1 MRTLILVLSLL
12 LSASAL
18 SAADGK
24 LMHCFYFTTIDAAT
38 DTDWQA
44 FAKAT
49 EALPGKIQGLL
60 SVWHGELRRPMRIM
74 GTDRETSK
82 KVRAGETNVTGP
94 VRMVTRQHG
103 VCMEMA
109 DAAALK
115 TYADHPAHSDWMRVY
130 EKVRVAGTTTVD
142 ILGK

>member
-1 MRTLILVLSLL
+1 MRTLVFGLFL
-12 LSASAL
+12 LSSVCSL

-24 LMHCFYFTTIDAAT
+24 LMHCFYFTTIDGAT

-49 EALPGKIQGLL
+49 EALPGKIPGLL
-60 SVWHGELRRPMRIM
+60 SVWQGELRRPMRLT
-74 GTDRETSK
+74 GTDRETNK
-82 KVRAGETNVTGP
+82 KVRAGEPNVTGP
-94 VRMVTRQHG
+94 VRMLTRQHG

-109 DAAALK
+109 DEAALK
-115 TYADHPAHSDWMRVY
+115 TYADHPAHAEWLAVY
-130 EKVRVAGTTTVD
+130 KKVRVAGTTTVD

>member
-1 MRTLILVLSLL
+1 MRPLVFALSLL
-12 LSASAL
+12 LSVSAL

-24 LMHCFYFTTIDAAT
+24 LMHCFYFTTIDGAT

-44 FAKAT
+44 FAEAT

-74 GTDRETSK
+74 STDRETAK
-82 KVRAGETNVTGP
+82 KVRAGESNVTGP
-94 VRMVTRQHG
+94 VRMVTRQYG

-115 TYADHPAHSDWMRVY
+115 TYADHSAHSDWIKVY

-142 ILGK
+142 IPSK

>member
-1 MRTLILVLSLL
+1 MRTLVFVLSLL

-38 DTDWQA
+38 DADWQA
-44 FAKAT
+44 FAEAT
-49 EALPGKIQGLL
+49 EALPGKIPGLL
-60 SVWHGELRRPMRIM
+60 SVWHGKLRRPMRLVS
-74 GTDRETSK
+74 TDRETGK
-82 KVRAGETNVTGP
+82 KISAGEANVTGP
-94 VRMVTRQHG
+94 VRGITRQYG

-109 DAAALK
+109 DEAALK
-115 TYADHPAHSDWMRVY
+115 AYADHPAHPDWMKVY

-142 ILGK
+142 IIGE